1 MKIDLL
7 NVNSVRDF
15 SNGSVAIYIPYNQF
29 NRPEAIINL
38 NVADAPNGIYMLKII
53 PATVENGTQESF
65 YNLLVN
71 TEFDQV
77 YEKDSI
83 DTPTGK

>member
-7 NVNSVRDF
+7 NVNSVREF
-15 SNGSVAIYIPYNQF
+15 SNGSVAIYIPNNQF
-29 NRPEAIINL
+29 NRPETIVNL
-38 NVADAPNGIYMLKII
+38 NVIDAPNGIYMLKLM
-53 PATVENGTQESF
+53 PATLENGTQDSF

-71 TEFDQV
+71 TEFG
-77 YEKDSI
+77 KDSI